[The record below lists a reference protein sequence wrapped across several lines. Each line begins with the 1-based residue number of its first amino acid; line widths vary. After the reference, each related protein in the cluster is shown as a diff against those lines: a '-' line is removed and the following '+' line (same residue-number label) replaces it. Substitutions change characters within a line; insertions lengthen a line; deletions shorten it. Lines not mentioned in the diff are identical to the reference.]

1 MLRGVR
7 LMVVLG
13 LAVGALGLAACGDD
27 DDDAADQAESALSEA
42 ADVQSSVQEQAESAM
57 SDAQEQ
63 GESIMSEAQSAID
76 EATSQAE
83 SAAEEAES
91 AVDEATSEAESAID
105 EATSEAGAGGGD
117 AAAGKEVFTA
127 NCSACHTLA
136 DAGASGAVGPNLDD
150 AAPDQAAVEAKVRTG
165 GGGMPA
171 FEGQLSD
178 DEIVNVAAYVSS
190 VAGQ

>member
-1 MLRGVR
+1 
-7 LMVVLG
+7 MVVLG
-13 LAVGALGLAACGDD
+13 LAVGTLGLAACGDD
-27 DDDAADQAESALSEA
+27 DDEAGDQAESALSEA
-42 ADVQSSVQEQAESAM
+42 AEVQSSVQEQAESAVSEAQEQAESAL

-63 GESIMSEAQSAID
+63 GESIRSDAQSAIE
-76 EATSQAE
+76 EATSQIG
-83 SAAEEAES
+83 S
-91 AVDEATSEAESAID
+91 AVEEATSD
-105 EATSEAGAGGGD
+105 AGAGGGD

-127 NCSACHTLA
+127 NCAACHTLA

-178 DEIVNVAAYVSS
+178 DDIANVAAYVSS

>member
-1 MLRGVR
+1 VSKLRGVR

-42 ADVQSSVQEQAESAM
+42 GEVRSSVQEQVESAV

-63 GESIMSEAQSAID
+63 GESIRSDAQSAIE
-76 EATSQAE
+76 EATSQIG
-83 SAAEEAES
+83 S
-91 AVDEATSEAESAID
+91 AVEEATSD
-105 EATSEAGAGGGD
+105 AGAGGGD

-127 NCSACHTLA
+127 NCAACHTLA

-150 AAPDQAAVEAKVRTG
+150 SAPDQAAVDAKVRTG

-171 FEGQLSD
+171 FEGELSD
-178 DEIVNVAAYVSS
+178 DEIANVAAYVSS

>member
-1 MLRGVR
+1 
-7 LMVVLG
+7 MVVLG
-13 LAVGALGLAACGDD
+13 LAVGMLGLAACGDD
-27 DDDAADQAESALSEA
+27 DEAGDQAESALSEA
-42 ADVQSSVQEQAESAM
+42 AEVQSSVQEQAESAI

-76 EATSQAE
+76 EATSQAG
-83 SAAEEAES
+83 SAASEAES
-91 AVDEATSEAESAID
+91 AVDEATSD
-105 EATSEAGAGGGD
+105 AGAAGGD
-117 AAAGKEVFTA
+117 PAAGKEVFTA
-127 NCSACHTLA
+127 NCAACHTLA

-150 AAPDQAAVEAKVRTG
+150 VAPDQATVEAKVRTG

-178 DEIVNVAAYVSS
+178 DDIANVAAYVSS

>member
-1 MLRGVR
+1 VSKLRGVR
-7 LMVVLG
+7 LMLVLG
-13 LAVGALGLAACGDD
+13 LAVGAMGLAACGDD
-27 DDDAADQAESALSEA
+27 EDDAADQAESALSEA

-63 GESIMSEAQSAID
+63 GESIMSDAQSAID

-91 AVDEATSEAESAID
+91 AVEEATSD
-105 EATSEAGAGGGD
+105 AGAAGGGD

-127 NCSACHTLA
+127 NCATCHTLA
-136 DAGASGAVGPNLDD
+136 DAGATGTVGPNLDEV
-150 AAPDQAAVEAKVRTG
+150 APDQATVEAMVRNG
-165 GGGMPA
+165 GGAMPA

-178 DEIVNVAAYVSS
+178 DEITNVAAYVSS